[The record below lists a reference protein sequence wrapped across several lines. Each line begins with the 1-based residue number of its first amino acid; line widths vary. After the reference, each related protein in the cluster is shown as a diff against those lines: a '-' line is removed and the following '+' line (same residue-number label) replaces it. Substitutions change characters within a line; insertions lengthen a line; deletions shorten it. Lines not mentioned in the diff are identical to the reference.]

1 MSISDTGLSRN
12 ERIVRMVVLVAV
24 GLVIWFMPMPTGI
37 DPKAWH
43 LFAIFVATILGLI
56 LQPLPMGAIV
66 LIGMTM
72 TALTGTLSIGDA
84 LNGFSNSTVWLIFVA
99 FMFGRAFA
107 KTGLGRRIAYWFIRA
122 FGHRTLGL
130 AYALAASDLVL
141 APGIPSGAARTGGV
155 LYPIVRSLSGAF
167 GSEPGPTAG
176 KIGRLLHL
184 TTYQAHG
191 INCAMF
197 MTAMAANPL
206 IVELARKTANV
217 EITWGMWALAA
228 IVPGLLSLLV
238 MIYVIY
244 LIDRPEITETPQAA
258 QTARDELAKMGPLSR
273 DERVVLGAFA
283 LTLFLWL
290 TGSLTRLE
298 ATVVALLGLSLMI
311 LLGTINWEDV
321 LAERTGWDTLIWFGG
336 LVGMAT
342 MLAKL
347 GLFKWF
353 AGYVTAHVTGMAWL
367 PALVVI
373 VLVYNFSG
381 YLFASLTAHTVAL
394 YAPMLTVAVAVGAPP
409 LFAALL
415 LAFFSSLCVSLTH
428 YSGGPSPVYFGSG
441 YSSLRYLWQFP
452 FDKIKIDRSF
462 MQGFEEKGRDA
473 EMVVRSI
480 IALGRALRMQVT
492 IEGVE
497 TRDQARFIDSAG
509 ANLVQGFFFGRP
521 MPAADVSAF
530 LLADFHK
537 AHAAPAAIETEKLKS
552 VG

>member
-1 MSISDTGLSRN
+1 MSTMGTSLTRN
-12 ERIVRMVVLVAV
+12 ERIARFVALLVVGAA
-24 GLVIWFMPMPTGI
+24 IWFMPIPAGI
-37 DPKAWH
+37 DHRAWH

-56 LQPLPMGAIV
+56 LQPLPMGSIV
-66 LIGMTM
+66 LIGMTT
-72 TALTGTLSIGDA
+72 TALTETLTIADA
-84 LNGFSNSTVWLIFVA
+84 LNGFANGTVWLIFVA

-155 LYPIVRSLSGAF
+155 LFPIVRSLSTAF

-191 INCAMF
+191 VNCAMF

-217 EITWGMWALAA
+217 EITWGTWALAA
-228 IVPGLLSLLV
+228 IVPGLISLLV

-244 LIDRPEITETPQAA
+244 RIDRPEIAETPQAA
-258 QTARDELAKMGPLSR
+258 QFARDELAKMGTTSR
-273 DERVVLGAFA
+273 DEWVVLGVFVLA
-283 LTLFLWL
+283 LLLWI
-290 TGSLTRLE
+290 TGSTTKIE
-298 ATVVALLGLSLMI
+298 ATVVALLGLSLM
-311 LLGTINWEDV
+311 LLSGAITWDDV

-342 MLAKL
+342 MLARL

-353 AGYVTAHVTGMAWL
+353 AAFVSGHVTGMPWL

-373 VLVYNFSG
+373 LLVYNFSG

-394 YAPMLTVAVAVGAPP
+394 YAPMLTVAIAVGAPP
-409 LFAALL
+409 LLAALL

-441 YSSLRYLWQFP
+441 Y
-452 FDKIKIDRSF
+452 
-462 MQGFEEKGRDA
+462 A
-473 EMVVRSI
+473 T
-480 IALGRALRMQVT
+480 LGRWWGVGFLVGVLNIVIWLGVGSVYWRML
-492 IEGVE
+492 GL
-497 TRDQARFIDSAG
+497 F
-509 ANLVQGFFFGRP
+509 
-521 MPAADVSAF
+521 
-530 LLADFHK
+530 
-537 AHAAPAAIETEKLKS
+537 
-552 VG
+552 